1 MLLRLAAPSDAPR
14 LAALTTQLGYPSSSE
29 DILRRLP
36 LIAGPAHFLR
46 VADGADGSVLGW
58 IHAAHLMLLDSEPY
72 VEIKA
77 LVVDEAA
84 RGRRIGEELV
94 AGAEA
99 WARTLPCLQMRVRSN
114 VVRERAHRF
123 YERHGYRLTK
133 TQRVFNKSLEPRSDA
148 APDRGPAHR
157 AAMGPRS

>member
-1 MLLRLAAPSDAPR
+1 MVLRPAAPSDAPH

-46 VADGADGSVLGW
+46 VADGADGGVRGW
-58 IHAAHLMLLDSEPY
+58 IHAAHVVLLDSDPY

-77 LVVDEAA
+77 LVVEEAA
-84 RGRRIGEELV
+84 RGRGIGETLV
-94 AGAEA
+94 TAAEA
-99 WARTLPCLQMRVRSN
+99 WARGLPCLEMRVRSN

-123 YERHGYRLTK
+123 YERHAYAITK
-133 TQRVFNKSLEPRSDA
+133 TQRVFAKRLE
-148 APDRGPAHR
+148 
-157 AAMGPRS
+157 